1 MLHGWDRLRGYWRCV
16 PAALL
21 VVTSLVV
28 GQGAGADA
36 ADEERRQLESN
47 RRLQREMVE
56 EAGELEQSLSQL
68 EGMILALD
76 VQLVDVSVDLI
87 QAHAELRQARRHA
100 AQSRLNLARVVAEE
114 QLQLLEFGDGVL
126 STYVRP
132 VEQLGGSL
140 LVAGESADAA
150 RRVVLMRA
158 VTGDRHAE
166 LESLRRQRAQRRAAQ
181 EAADDLA
188 AFAEDQARRVEELR
202 SDIVSLRAEQAL
214 AREVLQERL
223 EEHRREID
231 ALADEERQLLD
242 MIRRIEIE
250 MARAAQQPPSSLV
263 WPASGWVS
271 SEFGPRWGRNHNG
284 IDIAAP
290 TGTPVVASAR
300 GTVTHAGPMGSFGLL
315 VVVSHGGKVITLYA
329 HLSSIDVARGQEVA
343 VGRRV
348 GAVGSTGR
356 STGPHLHFEL
366 RRDGVAEDPR
376 TLLRR

>member
-1 MLHGWDRLRGYWRCV
+1 MLHGWDRLKGCWRCA

-36 ADEERRQLESN
+36 ADDERRQLESN
-47 RRLQREMVE
+47 RRLRREMLE

-68 EGMILALD
+68 EGLILALD

-87 QAHAELRQARRHA
+87 QAHTELRQARRHA

-114 QLQLLEFGDGVL
+114 QLQSLEFGDGVL

-150 RRVVLMRA
+150 RRAVLMRA

-166 LESLRRQRAQRRAAQ
+166 LETLRRQRAQRRAAQ
-181 EAADDLA
+181 EAADALA

-202 SDIVSLRAEQAL
+202 SDIVSLQVEQAL

-231 ALADEERQLLD
+231 ALADEEQQLLD

-315 VVVSHGGKVITLYA
+315 VVVSHGGKVTTLYA